1 MSQSPDSVD
10 VPSYAGSEPST
21 SAVVS
26 PPAEPAKL
34 GPLARLTGVLFSPG
48 ETFHDIGVK
57 PTVIFPIII
66 SILLSIG
73 GYYFFMWRAQP
84 NMDAII
90 AAQVKKGP
98 GGQNMNEEQVQQ
110 AVQRGKSWSK
120 VITPIFLVAGPAILA
135 FFLAG
140 LYALGMMMIQAK
152 TTFMKI
158 VSVVSW
164 TYASVGIVGLIV
176 TVAVLMVQDTE
187 TLKSL
192 DPSRFGNI
200 VPTNLGSLVDVK
212 SSALRSLLTSID
224 VFSIWR
230 IILLSIGLAAIA
242 GSKKV
247 KSSKTAMIV
256 VSLWVV
262 GVLIGVGWASI
273 FG

>member
-10 VPSYAGSEPST
+10 VPSYAGAEPST
-21 SAVVS
+21 SAVVA

-34 GPLARLTGVLFSPG
+34 GPFARLTGVLFSPG
-48 ETFHDIGVK
+48 ETFQDIGVK
-57 PTVIFPIII
+57 PTVIVPIII
-66 SILLSIG
+66 SILLSVG

-90 AAQVKKGP
+90 ANQIKKGP

-120 VITPIFLVAGPAILA
+120 VITPIFLVAGPAILV
-135 FFLAG
+135 FFVGG

-152 TTFMKI
+152 TTYMKI
-158 VSVVSW
+158 VSVVAW
-164 TYASVGIVGLIV
+164 TYASLGIVGFIL

-192 DPSRFGNI
+192 DPSRLTTI
-200 VPTNLGSLVDVK
+200 VPTSLGSLVDV
-212 SSALRSLLTSID
+212 SSPALRSFLSSID

-230 IILLSIGLAAIA
+230 IILLSIGLAAVA

-247 KSSKTAMIV
+247 KSSKTAAIV
-256 VSLWVV
+256 VGLWLV
-262 GVLIGVGWASI
+262 GVLIAVGWASI